1 MLVLTRENHSNC
13 IHILWLGLRFDELWD
28 EMENIISLILKIE

>member
-1 MLVLTRENHSNC
+1 MFVLTRENKSNS
-13 IHILWLGLRFDELWD
+13 IHVLWLGLRFDELWN